1 MDFILEKMSLKQE
14 NKEHKST
21 NIFSKIPQ
29 EYFTYKNKFEG
40 NSHGLI
46 QLFRK
51 YTLMQITLH
60 ASIYLLGDDHRLVR
74 TVPLLYPLK

>member
-1 MDFILEKMSLKQE
+1 MHFILEMMSLKQE
-14 NKEHKST
+14 YKEHKST

-46 QLFRK
+46 QLF
-51 YTLMQITLH
+51 
-60 ASIYLLGDDHRLVR
+60 
-74 TVPLLYPLK
+74 